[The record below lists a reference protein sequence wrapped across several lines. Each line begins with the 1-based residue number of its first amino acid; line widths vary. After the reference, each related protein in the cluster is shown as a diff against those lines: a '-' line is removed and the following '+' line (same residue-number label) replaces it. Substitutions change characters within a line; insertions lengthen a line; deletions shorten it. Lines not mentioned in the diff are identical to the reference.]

1 MRWTSSVGGRGNLI
15 KILKAHEWGGSECF
29 LKYEI
34 MRVGVAVINLNPV
47 VGSPGRQS
55 TDNNKI
61 NKGT

>member
-1 MRWTSSVGGRGNLI
+1 MRRTSSVGGRGNLI
-15 KILKAHEWGGSECF
+15 KIYLKLTSGGSECF